1 MKNISPHVEIYKF
14 PITALSSITNRVTGL
29 YLTGIFMGS
38 GIVGLVRPTLL
49 SDYKELDNKYKNM
62 FEYTILFSST
72 FHIFGGLRH
81 FIWDKYPALL
91 NNKAVTKSSIYLIC
105 VSMISSFVVDNIRKK
120 VK

>member
-29 YLTGIFMGS
+29 YLTGIFICS
-38 GIVGLVRPTLL
+38 GTVGLIRPSLL
-49 SDYKELDNKYKNM
+49 SDYQKLDDKYKSL
-62 FEYTILFSST
+62 FEYSFLFSGT
-72 FHIFGGLRH
+72 FHIFGGIRH